1 MSIGFRMD
9 REDLKEKLAIL
20 SITTGIFLPIRVL
33 FSAYVSEHWLG
44 SLGLI
49 SVFGILFLYFIKKDK
64 LGWFGRIFEK
74 QMRKTI
80 GGKTGKYVIGISI
93 LFLVYFGLSLY
104 FMDKGSTVYDEDKD
118 IFFSAFLSNEVFSVE
133 QIPIEQLKGPELSEN
148 FEGVNWILKIDYALS
163 IAFSIMNDSTDGW
176 LSHFVVVIF
185 VEQLEIMLMLFIY
198 RKTYRKKISIPT
210 EE

>member
-20 SITTGIFLPIRVL
+20 SITTCIFLPIRVL

-49 SVFGILFLYFIKKDK
+49 SVLGILFLYFIKKNK

-80 GGKTGKYVIGISI
+80 GGKTGKYIIGISV

-118 IFFSAFLSNEVFSVE
+118 IFFSAFLSNEVFSVQ
-133 QIPIEQLKGPELSEN
+133 QIPIEQLKGPELSGS

-185 VEQLEIMLMLFIY
+185 VEQFEIMLMLIIY
-198 RKTYRKKISIPT
+198 RKTYREKISMPT
-210 EE
+210 EK